1 MDTDGDGTAD
11 VVVGDSNYTEAAIE
25 NRVASINLSV
35 ENQTTATFTGEFEA
49 GAIFVPFLIVDGT
62 TEDFSDV
69 FFPFLDANSDGVD
82 HEMMPAENSCGL
94 EDLKGGCDND
104 FNDTTIKMEFS

>member
-82 HEMMPAENSCGL
+82 HVMMLADNTFGF
-94 EDLKGGCDND
+94 EDLKGGGDSD